1 MAIYK
6 NSYLY
11 HTHLDVSKN
20 LEPGAIQ
27 HLGENTLAI
36 VDYLAKNA
44 SLAEMEQTSE
54 VVFFDIQGERLA
66 TEWELGKERSLIQ
79 TTQDSFSWCI
89 HGRLLTGCRW
99 ARPCWLRA
107 SFCI

>member
-11 HTHLDVSKN
+11 HTHLDLTEN

-36 VDYLAKNA
+36 VDYLAKN
-44 SLAEMEQTSE
+44 STLSNIERTSE
-54 VVFFDIQGERLA
+54 VVFFDIH
-66 TEWELGKERSLIQ
+66 GKKKN
-79 TTQDSFSWCI
+79 
-89 HGRLLTGCRW
+89 
-99 ARPCWLRA
+99 
-107 SFCI
+107 